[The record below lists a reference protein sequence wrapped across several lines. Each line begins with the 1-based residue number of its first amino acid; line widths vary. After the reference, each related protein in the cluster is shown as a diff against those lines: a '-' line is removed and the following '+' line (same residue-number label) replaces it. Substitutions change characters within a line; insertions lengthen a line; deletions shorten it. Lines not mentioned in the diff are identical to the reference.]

1 MNSRG
6 PAVSILVPV
15 YNAGRYLA
23 EFCRSVQ
30 AQSFRDFEVI
40 FAIDGPTDEFCGFSR
55 QVSLLQELCRHG
67 VGMVKTPVLEKVAM
81 RTRRFQVSG
90 LAQINDPIFR

>member
-1 MNSRG
+1 MISCRPVAN
-6 PAVSILVPV
+6 VLVPA

-30 AQSFRDFEVI
+30 AQSFLDFEVI

-55 QVSLLQELCRHG
+55 QVSLVQELCRHG
-67 VGMVKTPVLEKVAM
+67 VGMVKTQVPEKVAM